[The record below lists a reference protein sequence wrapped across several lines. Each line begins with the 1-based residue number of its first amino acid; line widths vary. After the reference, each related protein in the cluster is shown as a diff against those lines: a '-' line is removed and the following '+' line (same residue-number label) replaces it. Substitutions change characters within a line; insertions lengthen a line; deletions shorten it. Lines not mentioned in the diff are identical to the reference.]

1 MPSRPGRDP
10 PLPPLPPI
18 LSPGV
23 TAPPSNLPRLP
34 PRAPASEITRKR
46 LPERQNAPTMATMNG
61 SAPISPRRGHHRSI
75 SHPFPFPGLG
85 KRRDKGK
92 ANMWESD
99 SDSDEVTFPADT
111 VDGSPRKDSNGGGDL
126 SEAKCQ
132 TCNSTV
138 RWPRNLT
145 TFRCSACLTVTDL
158 DPEPLTE
165 PQTSVK
171 LDTEDRTQGGRSK
184 KHPFDDRPLPPLPPS
199 ARPPEQ
205 RPEMPLSAR
214 YMSDLI
220 DRCLSIYFDA
230 FLDGPRSTLGP
241 DDNRSGRA
249 RPSQPE
255 EIPSAARGPG
265 GHLSAPRDPRD
276 PRNRSTSGSGERLGV
291 PKHKST
297 FLKPHVAQWGGKGT
311 PVRTRAN
318 SDLQSSP
325 EIDPY
330 LQGRPAHHS
339 DLENQD
345 RDSHR
350 RVFERLE
357 NYLIAALKGID
368 ILNTSFSTH
377 QPSIRSASSGNP
389 PRMKMDSNALVEPT
403 LNAAVFEPDA
413 KTLLLGDLA
422 ENSSWWM
429 TEWAQAEGHMPSLP
443 REKGSQDSR
452 LASSRSPR
460 INWAEVARWYQLLLT
475 AGSSWAERWVAKRP
489 EYPRSEADTVRQK
502 RWESADLAQLEREII
517 DSRLHLQRTF
527 MKAVENLLKRP
538 RRLIKKPDDTRWLFI
553 LLANPLLSSPS
564 AYLPP
569 RPVQA
574 SYPDSRRPSHP
585 SDGPR
590 LTTRDGK
597 SSHKDHSHG
606 GSNRHHGIVKRIF
619 GLMSNASNECH
630 HYFISW
636 FSRLSPSQFERIVEL
651 AGGFV
656 TYRLTRQHG
665 RKRSEI
671 SKDGDELIPSFAS
684 AAGNTPAEL
693 HAAINNRRN
702 PNKKS
707 EKKKEAPMVYVEDWQ
722 IKAGSRVLSLLFIAN
737 TDGSRKSDVHLR
749 DPRSQRHPNSAG
761 QSGRRDNYMVP
772 ISAFYNTLLD
782 YSDLIADFEVWE
794 SKSSKFSFCQYP
806 FLLSIWAKIR
816 IMEHDARRQMEVKAR
831 EAFFSSILTQRA
843 VSQYLVLKV
852 RRECLV
858 EDSMRAVGESVG
870 AGSEEIKKGLRIEFV
885 GEEGVDA
892 GGLRKEWFLLLVRE
906 VFDPNHGLFIY
917 DDDSQYCYFNP
928 YCFESSEQF
937 YLVGVLLGLA
947 IYNSTILDVDL
958 PPFAFRKLL
967 AAAPQNTGSHP
978 PNPHTSRFKCTLD
991 DLAEFRPALA
1001 KGLRGL
1007 LEFEGDVA
1015 ETFCYDFVAQVDRY
1029 GEVVTVPLCTGG
1041 EKRAVTNSNRREF
1054 VDLYVRYLLDTA
1066 VARQFEP
1073 FKRGFFTVC
1082 GCNSL
1087 SLFRS
1092 EEIEL
1097 LVRGSDEP
1105 LDVTSLRAVATYDNW
1120 SNQRPEASAVVQWF
1134 WDFFERAQ
1142 PQAQRKIL
1150 SFVTGSDRIPAMGA
1164 TSLSIRLA
1172 CLGDDC
1178 SRYPIARTCF
1188 NTLGLY
1194 RYGSREKL
1202 EKLLWDAVVNS
1213 EGFGLK

>member
-1 MPSRPGRDP
+1 
-10 PLPPLPPI
+10 
-18 LSPGV
+18 
-23 TAPPSNLPRLP
+23 
-34 PRAPASEITRKR
+34 
-46 LPERQNAPTMATMNG
+46 MATMNG
-61 SAPISPRRGHHRSI
+61 PAPTSPRRGHHRSI

-85 KRRDKGK
+85 KRRDKTK

-99 SDSDEVTFPADT
+99 SDSDEVTFPTDT
-111 VDGSPRKDSNGGGDL
+111 VNKSPRKDSKVGGDL
-126 SEAKCQ
+126 AETKCQ

-138 RWPRNLT
+138 RWPRDLKM
-145 TFRCSACLTVTDL
+145 FRCSACLMVTDL

-165 PQTSVK
+165 SKTSVNP
-171 LDTEDRTQGGRSK
+171 DTEDRSRGGRSNK

-199 ARPPEQ
+199 ARPPETKQ
-205 RPEMPLSAR
+205 GMLQPNFSDLSTNIGLLNAVPDMPLSAK
-214 YMSDLI
+214 YMSDMI
-220 DRCLSIYFDA
+220 DKCLSMHFDNI
-230 FLDGPRSTLGP
+230 LDGSRPGSGP
-241 DDNRSGRA
+241 ADDLNGRA
-249 RPSQPE
+249 RLSKPDEPSSS
-255 EIPSAARGPG
+255 IGRGPG
-265 GHLSAPRDPRD
+265 GHLSAPRDPRS
-276 PRNRSTSGSGERLGV
+276 RSTSGSGERLGV
-291 PKHKST
+291 PKNPST
-297 FLKPHVAQWGGKGT
+297 FLTPHVAQWEGKDT

-318 SDLQSSP
+318 SDLQSKHK
-325 EIDPY
+325 ID
-330 LQGRPAHHS
+330 RPPQDRPTHHS
-339 DLENQD
+339 DLENKD
-345 RDSHR
+345 RETHHA
-350 RVFERLE
+350 VFERLE
-357 NYLIAALKGID
+357 NYLISSLKGID
-368 ILNTSFSTH
+368 VLNTSFSTH

-389 PRMKMDSNALVEPT
+389 PRMKIDPNALMEPN

-429 TEWAQAEGHMPSLP
+429 TEWAQAEGHIPSSA
-443 REKGSQDSR
+443 REKGQQDSR
-452 LASSRSPR
+452 LVSSRSPR
-460 INWAEVARWYQLLLT
+460 INWAEVGRWYQLLLT

-489 EYPRSEADTVRQK
+489 EHIRSETDAARQK
-502 RWESADLAQLEREII
+502 RWESVDLTQLEREII
-517 DSRLHLQRTF
+517 DSRIHLQRTF

-538 RRLIKKPDDTRWLFI
+538 RRLLKKADDTRWLFI
-553 LLANPLLSSPS
+553 LLANPLLSSPGAYS
-564 AYLPP
+564 AP
-569 RPVQA
+569 RPAQV
-574 SYPDSRRPSHP
+574 PHRDGRRPPHP
-585 SDGPR
+585 NEGPR
-590 LTTRDGK
+590 PTTRDAK
-597 SSHKDHSHG
+597 SSHKDHNRQ
-606 GSNRHHGIVKRIF
+606 GSSNHHHGLVKRIL

-630 HYFISW
+630 HHFISW
-636 FSRLSPSQFERIVEL
+636 FSRFSPSQFERIVEL
-651 AGGFV
+651 IGGFV

-665 RKRSEI
+665 RKRNDI
-671 SKDGDELIPSFAS
+671 GKDGDELIPSFAS

-693 HAAINNRRN
+693 HAAINNRRS
-702 PNKKS
+702 PNKKP
-707 EKKKEAPMVYVEDWQ
+707 EKKKEAPIVYVEDWQ
-722 IKAGSRVLSLLFIAN
+722 LKAGSRVLSLLFTAN
-737 TDGSRKSDVHLR
+737 TDGSRKSDVQSRDLR
-749 DPRSQRHPNSAG
+749 TQRHPNSAVL
-761 QSGRRDNYMVP
+761 SGRRDNYMVP
-772 ISAFYNTLLD
+772 ISSFYNTLLD
-782 YSDLIADFEVWE
+782 YSDLIADFEIWE

-806 FLLSIWAKIR
+806 FLLSIWAKIH

-831 EAFFSSILTQRA
+831 EAFFSSILNHRA

-858 EDSMRAVGESVG
+858 EDSMRAVSESVG

-906 VFDPNHGLFIY
+906 VFDPHHGLFIY

-947 IYNSTILDVDL
+947 IYNSTILDVAL

-967 AAAPQNTGSHP
+967 AAAPQNTGLHP
-978 PNPHTSRFKCTLD
+978 PNPHRSKFKCTLD

-1015 ETFCYDFVAQVDRY
+1015 ETFCYDFVTQVDRY
-1029 GEVVTVPLCTGG
+1029 GEVVSVPLCTGG
-1041 EKRAVTNSNRREF
+1041 EKRPVTNSNRREF

-1066 VARQFEP
+1066 VTRQFEP

-1082 GCNSL
+1082 GGNAL

-1097 LVRGSDEP
+1097 LVRGSDEA

-1120 SNQRPEASAVVQWF
+1120 STQRPEAIAVVQWF
-1134 WDFFERAQ
+1134 WDFFETAP